1 MKLTFNTNRPY
12 SKEGQLIQAEVYN
25 SYQRDGVD
33 YLEVFFQDTTRK
45 LGGVI
50 ELDCEFDSFSETNIM
65 KYYDN
70 NNFDDDRYTEVREFF
85 KGETK
90 WEWHLIKLRKH
101 GFKRVT

>member
-25 SYQRDGVD
+25 SYQRDGID

-70 NNFDDDRYTEVREFF
+70 NRFDEDRYTEVRKFF
-85 KGETK
+85 EEETK
-90 WEWHLIKLRKH
+90 
-101 GFKRVT
+101 